1 MSIDFKNIKGSFR
14 TKPNGKIEYRIYV
27 NGTSKS
33 FSGNTE
39 AECKRKCREYIQQLN
54 EEETDKETK
63 MLHTTVEEIAEY
75 WLNNFK
81 FGTVS
86 NSTYDRLECAF
97 NNHIK
102 GSVFGSIEL
111 SNLTVDDVQN
121 FFNEK
126 KQTLSLSSL
135 KKLKEVLYPTFKY
148 ALVKELIKYNPCD
161 FINFPKN
168 DKSLPVKTKIIECY
182 TAKEIERITATSTY
196 PYFKKNSRR
205 YRYAPMFAFILNT
218 GLRLGECL
226 ALTWNDIDFVK
237 KTITVNKSVTYEI
250 NRNKEKS
257 EDKRCKI
264 QVLTPTKTE
273 KSVRIIPLNS
283 AASDLLSEMK
293 VRNSLNKHSSNI
305 IFYSP
310 LDGSYL
316 DSRSV
321 QTTFQAIC
329 KDIGVEYKGIHALR
343 HTFGSILVQHG
354 TDIKVVSEL
363 LGHTD
368 VKFTYNRYIHIIHK
382 QKAEALDI
390 MNITPLLKNLA

>member
-1 MSIDFKNIKGSFR
+1 MSIDFKNIRGSFR
-14 TKPNGKIEYRIYV
+14 TKSNGKIEYRVYI
-27 NGTSKS
+27 NGASKS
-33 FSGNTE
+33 FSGSTE
-39 AECKRKCREYIQQLN
+39 SECKIKCKKYIQQLN
-54 EEETDKETK
+54 EEESEKENK
-63 MLHTTVEEIAEY
+63 IVHTTVEEIAEY

-102 GSVFGSIEL
+102 DSAFGKIEL
-111 SNLTVDDVQN
+111 LNITVDDVQD
-121 FFNEK
+121 FFNDK

-161 FINFPKN
+161 FITFPKN
-168 DKSLPVKTKIIECY
+168 DKSLPVKTKVIECY
-182 TAKEIERITATSTY
+182 TAKEIERITLTATY

-226 ALTWNDIDFVK
+226 SLTWDDIDFIN
-237 KTITVNKSVTYEI
+237 KTIRVNKSLTYEI

-257 EDKRCKI
+257 KDKRCKI

-273 KSVRIIPLNS
+273 KSIRIIPLNN

-293 VRNSLNKHSSNI
+293 VRNSLNKHNSNI
-305 IFYSP
+305 IFHSP
-310 LDGSYL
+310 LDGGYL

-329 KDIGVEYKGIHALR
+329 NDIGVEYKGIHALR

-363 LGHTD
+363 LGHSD

-382 QKAEALDI
+382 QKAEA
-390 MNITPLLKNLA
+390 MNIIDITPSLRNMA